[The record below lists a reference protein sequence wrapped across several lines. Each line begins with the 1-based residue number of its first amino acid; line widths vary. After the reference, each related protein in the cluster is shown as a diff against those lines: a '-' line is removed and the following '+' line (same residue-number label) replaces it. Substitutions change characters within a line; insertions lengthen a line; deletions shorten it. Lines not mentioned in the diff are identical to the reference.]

1 MSDSELLAL
10 LIKTGTK
17 DNNCLEL
24 SKQLLSKHR
33 SGLAGFEYLASAS
46 IDELMQHSGIG
57 KVKAVQIKAIVELA
71 KRIANFES
79 CINKITTPRDV
90 YDFLGEEMSSLE
102 KEEMRVVILDIKNTV
117 KSVVVLAKGAIN
129 TVSVSAKE
137 VLVEP
142 IKQMASGII
151 LVHNHPSGDST
162 PSRQDIIFTKK
173 IFELVAPF
181 DIELKDHI
189 VIGKKRYT
197 SIREI
202 EPKIFIGGR
211 LLWVFLWR
219 I

>member
-10 LIKTGTK
+10 IIKTGTK

-24 SKQLLSKHR
+24 SKQLLSKHY
-33 SGLAGFEYLASAS
+33 SGLAGFEYLSNAS
-46 IDELMQHSGIG
+46 IDELMQHNGIG

-71 KRIANFES
+71 KRIANS
-79 CINKITTPRDV
+79 QKYINKITTPKDV
-90 YDFLGEEMSSLE
+90 YDVVGNEMSALE
-102 KEEMRVVILDIKNTV
+102 KEEMRVVILDIKNV
-117 KSVVVLAKGAIN
+117 IKSIVVLAKGAIN

-181 DIELKDHI
+181 DIDLKDHI
-189 VIGKKRYT
+189 VIGKGKYT

-202 EPKIFIGGR
+202 EPKIFVGGK
-211 LLWVFLWR
+211 LL
-219 I
+219 

>member
-24 SKQLLSKHR
+24 SKQLLSKHH
-33 SGLAGFEYLASAS
+33 SGLAGFEYLSSAS
-46 IDELMQHSGIG
+46 IDELMQHNGIG
-57 KVKAVQIKAIVELA
+57 KIKAVQIKAIVELA
-71 KRIANFES
+71 KRIANSERY
-79 CINKITTPRDV
+79 INKITTPKDV
-90 YDFLGEEMSSLE
+90 YNILGSEMSTLE

-117 KSVVVLAKGAIN
+117 KSIVVLAKGAIN

-137 VLVEP
+137 VLTEP

-189 VIGKKRYT
+189 VIGKEKYA

-211 LLWVFLWR
+211 LLWVFL
-219 I
+219 